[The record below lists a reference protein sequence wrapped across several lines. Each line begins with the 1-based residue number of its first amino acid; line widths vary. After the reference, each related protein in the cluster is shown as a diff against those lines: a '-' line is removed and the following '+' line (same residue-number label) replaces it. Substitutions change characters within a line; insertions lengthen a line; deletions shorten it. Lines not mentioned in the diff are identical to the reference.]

1 MRYVFVD
8 TDVFSYLW
16 QGVNVERYRRHLEG
30 AIPALS
36 FASVGELYYGA
47 AKKGWGAKKLQS
59 LEEAIR
65 RYLIAPD
72 HEDIARLW
80 GALRARAAAQGHALG
95 APQQANDL
103 WVCATAIYYDAPL
116 LTGNHRHFANF
127 PGLSLLV

>member
-1 MRYVFVD
+1 MGLQRRA
-8 TDVFSYLW
+8 
-16 QGVNVERYRRHLEG
+16 GERR
-30 AIPALS
+30 S
-36 FASVGELYYGA
+36 SKV
-47 AKKGWGAKKLQS
+47 
-59 LEEAIR
+59 EEAIR
-65 RYLIAPD
+65 RYLIAPY

-80 GALRARAAAQGHALG
+80 GTLRARAAAQGHALG